1 MVSNGD
7 VNTEGPSLPKMDF
20 MALSNLA
27 EQFVLQYYS
36 VMNKCPELLHRFYG
50 EDSTLIY
57 ESPPIC
63 GQTEIHNAFSK
74 LKLRETRV
82 IILKIDALKAC
93 NNSALVQISGEISVS
108 NGPFRRFMRSFTLF
122 EKSPADFY
130 VLSDILRY
138 QDRVYIPARGESKVA
153 SGDTATEARR
163 GTKPT
168 SEKSVTKG
176 SSNGAAQEQK
186 RQAHEKRSE
195 VPQTVEQEP
204 EPRGAE
210 RPLSPRTP
218 TPKPLVEPPPQK
230 VVEKQ
235 VSAQV
240 VQSQPAPSP
249 PPPRESLPAAQLQ
262 PLTQQPIST
271 APMSWAQRASGNI
284 GSAPASS
291 VVTYRPQPQPAKPPP
306 VEQPTTNTPAS
317 STQKLGLPK
326 QIRSGGRPHQTDTR
340 RDSNGDRGDCVQA
353 QLPQQQQFQH
363 QQQPRGG
370 FTQSGGARE
379 GMRNNGGGAGRG
391 NRGSGSVRG
400 GGGGGNRTAA
410 NAASRR

>member
-340 RDSNGDRGDCVQA
+340 RDSNGDRGDA